1 MNSYR
6 VYLDRFSIIGSIH
19 MASAAVA
26 FFSVALFARAS
37 SIESFA
43 SYYLVISIT
52 NVIVFPVMQSV
63 INKTVTGEN
72 TKSDVLLTGI
82 FITGIILYYLLN
94 TEEVLANSSSSLIA
108 SLLAITIHF
117 LI

>member
-1 MNSYR
+1 
-6 VYLDRFSIIGSIH
+6 

-63 INKTVTGEN
+63 INKTDSEN
-72 TKSDVLLTGI
+72 TKSDVLLTDI

-108 SLLAITIHF
+108 SY
-117 LI
+117 